1 MSIDIVS
8 YSVFSLTYVAI
19 FAIAA
24 LGTNLQY
31 GYAGLFNVGI
41 AGFFAVGAYTTAIL
55 TGPDWPQSLG
65 GFGLPVFAGV
75 VGATVASGI
84 AALVIGAI
92 VLRLG
97 GDYLAIATFGIGVS
111 IQIAALNS
119 NWLTQGPNGLFG
131 IPRPLREAGTGVAG
145 NASWLGACV
154 VALVV
159 VWWVLSRATATP
171 WGRSLRAL
179 SEDQV
184 AAAGMGKDVAR
195 FKLEAFVVGSALCGL
210 SGALYAHFTGF
221 ISPQDFLPILTFQIY
236 AMVIIGGVGR
246 HAGAV
251 LGAFVVWEIWSTSGI
266 LLSSVLPAGWQD
278 RAGALRVVL
287 IALFLLLV
295 LLMRPS
301 GLMGEQTAQ
310 IALRPKPQAR

>member
-1 MSIDIVS
+1 MSVDIVS
-8 YSVFSLTYVAI
+8 YAVFSLTYVAI
-19 FAIAA
+19 FAVAA

-41 AGFFAVGAYTTAIL
+41 AGFFAIGAYTTAIL
-55 TGPDWPQSLG
+55 TGPEWPQSVG
-65 GFGLPVFAGV
+65 GFGLPVPLGILA
-75 VGATVASGI
+75 ATIVSAI
-84 AALVIGAI
+84 AALLIGAV

-111 IQIAALNS
+111 IQLAALNS

-131 IPRPLREAGTGVAG
+131 IPRPLREAGTGLAG
-145 NASWLGACV
+145 NASWLAACV
-154 VALVV
+154 VVLLL
-159 VWWVLSRATATP
+159 VWWMLSRATATP

-184 AAAGMGKDVAR
+184 AAAGIGKDVAR

-236 AMVIIGGVGR
+236 AMVIVGGTGR
-246 HAGAV
+246 HVGAV
-251 LGAFVVWEIWSTSGI
+251 VGAFVVWEIWSASGI
-266 LLSSVLPAGWQD
+266 LLGSALPADWQN
-278 RAGALRVVL
+278 RVGALRVVL
-287 IALFLLLV
+287 IALCLLLV

-301 GLMGEQTAQ
+301 GLMGERA
-310 IALRPKPQAR
+310 ALPRLGSRSHAR

>member
-1 MSIDIVS
+1 MSVDVVS
-8 YSVFSLTYVAI
+8 YAVFSLTYVAI

-41 AGFFAVGAYTTAIL
+41 AGFFAIGAYATAVL
-55 TGPDWPQSLG
+55 TGPEWPQSVG
-65 GFGLPVFAGV
+65 GFGLPVIAGV
-75 VGATVASGI
+75 VGATVVSGL
-84 AALVIGAI
+84 AALLIGAI

-131 IPRPLREAGTGVAG
+131 IPRPLREAGTGLADNV
-145 NASWLGACV
+145 SWLGVCV
-154 VALVV
+154 VALAV
-159 VWWVLSRATATP
+159 VWWILSRATATP

-184 AAAGMGKDVAR
+184 AAAGVGKDVAR

-236 AMVIIGGVGR
+236 AMVIVGGVGR
-246 HAGAV
+246 HIGAV
-251 LGAFVVWEIWSTSGI
+251 IGAFVVWEIWSISGI
-266 LLSSVLPAGWQD
+266 LLGSALPASWQD

-287 IALFLLLV
+287 IALCLLLV

-301 GLMGEQTAQ
+301 GLMGAKTVQLP
-310 IALRPKPQAR
+310 LRLKRQAR